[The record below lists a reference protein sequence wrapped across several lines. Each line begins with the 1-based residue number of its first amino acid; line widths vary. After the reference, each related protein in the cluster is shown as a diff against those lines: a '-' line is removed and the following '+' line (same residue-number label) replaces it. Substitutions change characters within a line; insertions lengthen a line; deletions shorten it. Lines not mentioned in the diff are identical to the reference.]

1 MLRLLLL
8 RLLIIIIRVTLI
20 MSLTIRLVR
29 SHLIRIR
36 LRNGYTRRMNRS
48 LFLFR
53 LLSNL
58 WWLLIRVHDMV
69 RVLLRWVVGL
79 LGIIGVML
87 RWVVLLLDLRR
98 VVMLLLLEL
107 RWVVRLWLLLG
118 LRWVVL
124 WLLLGIDVRILLN
137 LGRRVGLGLGL
148 SSVGIHGEFGKG
160 GLIGDE
166 EEEEG
171 DDVCRFIRAARGYHL
186 EFESTRFDA

>member
-1 MLRLLLL
+1 MKRRNPIISGLTRLRLPLRMNHTRIRPITHMLRLRL
-8 RLLIIIIRVTLI
+8 RLIIIIRVTLI

-36 LRNGYTRRMNRS
+36 LRNGYTRGMNRS

-87 RWVVLLLDLRR
+87 RWVVLLLNLRR
-98 VVMLLLLEL
+98 VVMLLLLLEL

-124 WLLLGIDVRILLN
+124 WLLLGVDVRILLN

-160 GLIGDE
+160 GIDWG
-166 EEEEG
+166 
-171 DDVCRFIRAARGYHL
+171 
-186 EFESTRFDA
+186 